1 MSLKKQQKGASRPLL
16 IGSLLLLVVLV
27 LAGISY
33 GPDLLGYY
41 RFSQALEA
49 ASQQAEAKGGPWPQ
63 LNEVCM
69 PCHGADGNSMNQ
81 LYPGLA
87 GQPAAYLSGQLQ
99 AFASGERANPTM
111 SSLAINL
118 SPTEIDQLSAFYA
131 AQAAAPNTTFK
142 PDPQQRELGEQ
153 LARVG
158 NCVACHGAELQGQ
171 GTFPRLAGQGYD
183 YLVKQ
188 LQDFKSGARKDGTG
202 VMTPIVVPLSEQD
215 IVNLAIYLASHQG
228 EVHAQ

>member
-49 ASQQAEAKGGPWPQ
+49 ASQQAEAKGGPGPQ

-81 LYPGLA
+81 LYPGR
-87 GQPAAYLSGQLQ
+87 QVSG
-99 AFASGERANPTM
+99 
-111 SSLAINL
+111 
-118 SPTEIDQLSAFYA
+118 
-131 AQAAAPNTTFK
+131 
-142 PDPQQRELGEQ
+142 
-153 LARVG
+153 
-158 NCVACHGAELQGQ
+158 
-171 GTFPRLAGQGYD
+171 
-183 YLVKQ
+183 
-188 LQDFKSGARKDGTG
+188 
-202 VMTPIVVPLSEQD
+202 SE
-215 IVNLAIYLASHQG
+215 
-228 EVHAQ
+228 